1 MTGLLRIAARNLL
14 RNGTRTFLTI
24 LGSAVALVAFILL
37 RTVLSAWNIG
47 ADYAA
52 KDRLGTRHKVSFVM
66 ELPKRYV
73 DDIRQ
78 VPGVKKAT
86 WANWFGAKDPRHPD
100 EFFANLAVDGS
111 SYFDVIDEMILSDE
125 DRSRWLAD
133 RRGAIVGDVL
143 AKKLGVKVGDK
154 VTLEGSIYPG
164 DWEFVVDGIY
174 TASRKSLDRSQ
185 FILHYEYLNDSLP
198 ADRKDQIG
206 WIMTRIDD
214 PSRSADIA
222 QAIDRLFDEK
232 DNQTVTMSERNMNVS
247 FMAMFSAILTAL
259 DIVSLIIL
267 LIMMMILGNTIAMGV
282 RERTREYAVLRAI
295 GFMPSHIRLF
305 VVGEAAT
312 LGLASGLAGVALGY
326 PVVDRLMGRAIEEN
340 MGAWFPYFRVEPTTL
355 VATVTVAVVLSTLAA
370 LVPGIQAGRIVV
382 TEALRRVG

>member
-1 MTGLLRIAARNLL
+1 MGLLRIAARNLL
-14 RNGTRTFLTI
+14 RNGMRTFLTI
-24 LGSAVALVAFILL
+24 LGAAVALVAFILL
-37 RTVLSAWNIG
+37 RTVLSAWSIG

-73 DDIRQ
+73 DDVRQ

-100 EFFANLAVDGS
+100 EFFANLAVDGA
-111 SYFDVIDEMILSDE
+111 SYFDVIDEMVLSDE

-206 WIMTRIDD
+206 WIMIRIDD

-222 QAIDRLFDEK
+222 QSIDRLFDEK

-295 GFMPSHIRLF
+295 GFLPSHIRLF

-340 MGAWFPYFRVEPTTL
+340 MGAWFPYFRVEPATL